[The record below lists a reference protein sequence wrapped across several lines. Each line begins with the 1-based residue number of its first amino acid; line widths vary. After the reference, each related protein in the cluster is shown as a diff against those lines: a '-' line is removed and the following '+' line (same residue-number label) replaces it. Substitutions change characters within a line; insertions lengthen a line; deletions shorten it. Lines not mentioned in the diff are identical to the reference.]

1 MIFKNKEKAN
11 PESIQNPHA
20 MGTEKTKNTIPG
32 LSLSTEQPNFPKHMG
47 TQGITNPT
55 FSFNKKVQSK
65 MGAVK
70 QTFDWATLEKDIDD
84 NDFEMPE
91 NAIQCRM
98 RKITKIKNG
107 KRVKTIRRVFK
118 MEDGTE
124 EVHEDVVIDRI

>member
-1 MIFKNKEKAN
+1 
-11 PESIQNPHA
+11 
-20 MGTEKTKNTIPG
+20 MGLEKTKNTIPG
-32 LSLSTEQPNFPKHMG
+32 LSLSTEQPDFPREMVS
-47 TQGITNPT
+47 QGITNPT
-55 FSFNKKVQSK
+55 FSFNKKVPSK

-84 NDFEMPE
+84 SDFEMPE

-98 RKITKIKNG
+98 KKITKIKNG

-118 MEDGTE
+118 MKDGTE